1 MVGIIWF
8 LNYIVKLFKKEL
20 RSYVK
25 VVYFRDKSVLKLLW
39 ESKGYKILLI
49 FNCDLLFL
57 GLWIYFVNIRSNY

>member
-39 ESKGYKILLI
+39 ESKDYKFLLI
-49 FNCDLLFL
+49 FNCDLLFYL
-57 GLWIYFVNIRSNY
+57 VCGYILLI

>member
-39 ESKGYKILLI
+39 VSKDYKILLI
-49 FNCDLLFL
+49 FNCDLLF
-57 GLWIYFVNIRSNY
+57 Y